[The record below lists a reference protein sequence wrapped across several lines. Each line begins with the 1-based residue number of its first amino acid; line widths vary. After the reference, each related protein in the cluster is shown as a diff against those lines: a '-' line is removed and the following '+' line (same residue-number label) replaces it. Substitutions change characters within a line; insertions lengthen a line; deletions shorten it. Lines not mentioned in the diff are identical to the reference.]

1 MVQLKK
7 TLDSALSEIRSKRSL
22 QYGLLAMALLFCSE
36 LLLQWTDW
44 QDAQEKQWQ
53 QLRSELRTLRHQSR
67 DEATLRNQLSELEAQ
82 QRIVGERLWR
92 VSSEAVG
99 QARLKDW
106 LGEQL
111 KKAGIN
117 KFKLTLSTP
126 TVLDARRA
134 EELAKREI
142 RLSPPPAGEKTLDL
156 YELRANLNFSFTPA
170 TLEAFLL
177 AIEGSE
183 AFTSVESLKVTRRDR
198 SADLGMRILVR
209 IQPDPPPAAEK
220 AAAPPEA
227 ANAEASIPPAPTE
240 EAKP

>member
-36 LLLQWTDW
+36 LLLQWSDW

-134 EELAKREI
+134 EE
-142 RLSPPPAGEKTLDL
+142 
-156 YELRANLNFSFTPA
+156 
-170 TLEAFLL
+170 
-177 AIEGSE
+177 
-183 AFTSVESLKVTRRDR
+183 
-198 SADLGMRILVR
+198 
-209 IQPDPPPAAEK
+209 
-220 AAAPPEA
+220 
-227 ANAEASIPPAPTE
+227 
-240 EAKP
+240 

>member
-67 DEATLRNQLSELEAQ
+67 DEATLRNQLNALETQ
-82 QRIVGERLWR
+82 QMLVDERLWR

-106 LGEQL
+106 LTEQL
-111 KKAGIN
+111 KKAGVTQ
-117 KFKLTLSTP
+117 FKLSLSTP
-126 TVLDARRA
+126 VGLNTQQTT
-134 EELAKREI
+134 LAT
-142 RLSPPPAGEKTLDL
+142 PPPAPGKTPATAL
-156 YELRANLNFSFTPA
+156 YELRANLTYAFTPS
-170 TLEAFLL
+170 TLEDVLL
-177 AIEGSE
+177 TIEGSK
-183 AFTSVESLKVTRRDR
+183 ALAAVESLKVSRRDR
-198 SADLGMRILVR
+198 SIDMVIRILVH
-209 IQPDPPPAAEK
+209 IQAE
-220 AAAPPEA
+220 APPET
-227 ANAEASIPPAPTE
+227 APSEPTDQS
-240 EAKP
+240 

>member
-111 KKAGIN
+111 KQA
-117 KFKLTLSTP
+117 
-126 TVLDARRA
+126 
-134 EELAKREI
+134 
-142 RLSPPPAGEKTLDL
+142 
-156 YELRANLNFSFTPA
+156 
-170 TLEAFLL
+170 
-177 AIEGSE
+177 
-183 AFTSVESLKVTRRDR
+183 
-198 SADLGMRILVR
+198 
-209 IQPDPPPAAEK
+209 
-220 AAAPPEA
+220 
-227 ANAEASIPPAPTE
+227 
-240 EAKP
+240 

>member
-117 KFKLTLSTP
+117 KFRLTLSTP

-142 RLSPPPAGEKTLDL
+142 NDVHVEAGARLNGALAMEGLIDEYLIYVAPVFLGDGRRLLDL
-156 YELRANLNFSFTPA
+156 PSFKDLCEGVALEFTDIQKVGPDVRLMLRP
-170 TLEAFLL
+170 
-177 AIEGSE
+177 
-183 AFTSVESLKVTRRDR
+183 
-198 SADLGMRILVR
+198 VR
-209 IQPDPPPAAEK
+209 
-220 AAAPPEA
+220 
-227 ANAEASIPPAPTE
+227 
-240 EAKP
+240 